1 MKVIVV
7 GTPQEIASLASKLQ
21 GMQPDKFITSELKGM
36 KPDKFI
42 PSDSSSECPEPNQKC
57 SC

>member
-7 GTPQEIASLASKLQ
+7 GTPQEIASLASELQ
-21 GMQPDKFITSELKGM
+21 GMQ
-36 KPDKFI
+36 PDKFI
-42 PSDSSSECPEPNQKC
+42 PSDSSSECPRTNKKS